1 MTSVWDLVI
10 GQDLAVSSLT
20 QSLSHPLHAY
30 LFVGPEGCGKE
41 EAARAFAAQLLSG
54 EADTTNRI
62 CSLVL
67 RSAHVDVHEFRR
79 EGASIL
85 VGDAE
90 EVIRLASTTPVES
103 KRKVIIMHEVNLMH
117 EVAAARLLKTV
128 EEPADGVFLILLA
141 DQLVPMLTTIASRC
155 VVVHFSPLSEAT
167 IAAAL
172 ESDGVSTEKAQAV
185 AHACHGSMTRARVLA
200 TDSQLFERL
209 KFFGDIPHQLN
220 GTGAVVS
227 RLVDE
232 ATALINTAL
241 EPLVRQHEVE
251 IAEWEQRMSLIGG
264 RKSARKDMELRHKR
278 EIRKYRTDEIRT
290 GLSEM
295 ASVYRDAIKNN
306 PGIGRPDALV
316 GAIERLHKAS
326 GTLSLNVNEGLL
338 LREVIW
344 SLPSLSAQDTLV
356 FD

>member
-1 MTSVWDLVI
+1 MTSTWDLVV
-10 GQDLAVSSLT
+10 GQSEAVSTLVRSV
-20 QSLSHPLHAY
+20 SHPLHAY

-41 EAARAFAAQLLSG
+41 EASRAFAAQLLSG
-54 EADTTNRI
+54 SDDPTNRV

-67 RSAHVDVHEFRR
+67 RSAHADVHEIRR

-85 VGDAE
+85 KEQAI

-103 KRKVIIMHEVNLMH
+103 KQKVIIMHEVDLMQD
-117 EVAAARLLKTV
+117 VAAARLLKTI

-155 VVVHFSPLSEAT
+155 VVVHFSPLSEST
-167 IAAAL
+167 ITAAL
-172 ESDGVSTEKAQAV
+172 ESEGVSTERARAV
-185 AHACHGSMTRARVLA
+185 AHACHGSMTRARLLS

-209 KFFGDIPHQLN
+209 KFFGDIPYQLN

-251 IAEWEQRMSLIGG
+251 IAEWEQRMSLVGG
-264 RKSARKDMELRHKR
+264 RKSGRKEMEDRHKR
-278 EIRKYRTDEIRT
+278 EVRKYRTDEIRS

-295 ASVYRDAIKNN
+295 ATVYRDAMKNN
-306 PGIGRPDALV
+306 PDLGRPDALV

-326 GTLSLNVNEGLL
+326 SRLSLNVNEALL

-344 SLPSLSAQDTLV
+344 SLPSLSAHDTLV